1 MILFSWGEDM
11 DYHISITQDGVIS
24 YPMHKHTFCEIML
37 YLEGNGYLRTDT
49 ENIPFESGTAIIVPQ
64 NIMHGSVSEKGF
76 KNISIGG
83 DFKNLLLF
91 DRPVSVKT
99 AADSRILGKL
109 IYDNKFSDCSY
120 LNSLINCYITS
131 LLQTFKASSQTDI
144 AIDKIIKDISTNA
157 LNPDFNI
164 TSVLNLSGY
173 AEDYIRAKFKGST
186 GKTPTQFVNLIR
198 VEHAC
203 KLIDIYGEE
212 ISVSRLSEE
221 CGFSNLA
228 YFSRVSKCIKAIS
241 PRQYLKSQI
250 H

>member
-120 LNSLINCYITS
+120 LNSLINC
-131 LLQTFKASSQTDI
+131 
-144 AIDKIIKDISTNA
+144 
-157 LNPDFNI
+157 
-164 TSVLNLSGY
+164 
-173 AEDYIRAKFKGST
+173 
-186 GKTPTQFVNLIR
+186 
-198 VEHAC
+198 
-203 KLIDIYGEE
+203 
-212 ISVSRLSEE
+212 
-221 CGFSNLA
+221 
-228 YFSRVSKCIKAIS
+228 
-241 PRQYLKSQI
+241 
-250 H
+250 

>member
-1 MILFSWGEDM
+1 ME
-11 DYHISITQDGVIS
+11 YQISITQDGVIS

-49 ENIPFESGTAIIVPQ
+49 GNIPFESGTAIIVPQ

-83 DFKNLLLF
+83 NFKNLLLF

-99 AADSRILGKL
+99 TTDSRILGKL
-109 IYDNKFSDCSY
+109 IYDNKFSDGSY

-144 AIDKIIKDISTNA
+144 AIDRIIKDISTNA
-157 LNPDFNI
+157 FNSDFSV
-164 TSVLNLSGY
+164 TSALNLSGY
-173 AEDYIRAKFKGST
+173 AEDYIRAKFKIAT
-186 GKTPTQFVNLIR
+186 GKTPTQFVNSIR
-198 VEHAC
+198 IDHAC

-212 ISVSRLSEE
+212 ISVTELSEK
-221 CGFSNLA
+221 CGFSNSA
-228 YFSRVSKCIKAIS
+228 YFSRVFKRIKVMS
-241 PRQYLKSQI
+241 PMQYI
-250 H
+250 TRR

>member
-99 AADSRILGKL
+99 AVDSRILGKL

-131 LLQTFKASSQTDI
+131 LLQTYKASSQTDI

-186 GKTPTQFVNLIR
+186 GKTPTQFVNLLR

-228 YFSRVSKCIKAIS
+228 YFSRVFKCIKAIS

>member
-1 MILFSWGEDM
+1 ME
-11 DYHISITQDGVIS
+11 YHISITQDGVIS

-37 YLEGNGYLRTDT
+37 YLEGNGYLKT
-49 ENIPFESGTAIIVPQ
+49 ENGDIPFGNETAIIVPKD
-64 NIMHGSVSEKGF
+64 IMHGSVSENGF

-83 DFKNLLLF
+83 NFKNLLLF
-91 DRPVSVKT
+91 DRPVSIKT
-99 AADSRILGKL
+99 TTDSRILGKL
-109 IYDNKFSDCSY
+109 IYDNKFSDGSY

-144 AIDKIIKDISTNA
+144 AIDRIIKDISTNA
-157 LNPDFNI
+157 LNSDFNV
-164 TSVLNLSGY
+164 TSALNLSGY
-173 AEDYIRAKFKGST
+173 AEDYIRAKFKAAT
-186 GKTPTQFVNLIR
+186 GKAPARFVNSIR
-198 VEHAC
+198 IDHAC

-228 YFSRVSKCIKAIS
+228 YFSRVFKCIKAIS

>member
-99 AADSRILGKL
+99 ATDSRILGKL

-131 LLQTFKASSQTDI
+131 LLQTYKASSQTDI

-186 GKTPTQFVNLIR
+186 GKTPTQFVDLIR

-228 YFSRVSKCIKAIS
+228 YFSRVFKCIKAIS